1 MILKVWN
8 SFSLIILRSGKA
20 YAYKTCLTTP
30 PIICVSVPCKG
41 IEMSYICM
49 LGGID
54 FPTVS
59 TIDHFDFGIVRT
71 VWYFFISLYHTFLVV
86 CIPIT
91 TSTDLHCISQVI
103 FLIVINVNIIL
114 IRHCVI

>member
-1 MILKVWN
+1 
-8 SFSLIILRSGKA
+8 
-20 YAYKTCLTTP
+20 
-30 PIICVSVPCKG
+30 
-41 IEMSYICM
+41 MSYICI

-71 VWYFFISLYHTFLVV
+71 VWYFFISLYHTFLVA

-91 TSTDLHCISQVI
+91 TSTDNIQIYDISIPLHGTDTQIIGGGVKHVLYAYTFPLRKNINEKLFHTFSIIRIKKKVK
-103 FLIVINVNIIL
+103 LIT
-114 IRHCVI
+114 CFYSDK